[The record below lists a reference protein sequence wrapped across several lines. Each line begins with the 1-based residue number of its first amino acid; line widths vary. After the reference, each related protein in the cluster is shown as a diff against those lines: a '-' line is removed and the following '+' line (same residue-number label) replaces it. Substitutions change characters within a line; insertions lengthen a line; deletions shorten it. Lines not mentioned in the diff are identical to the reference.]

1 MFCPVERGVVVILKP
16 YSKMARKF
24 RAKPRRRG
32 NQEDVRRRRRGKRR
46 FAEDASNSSDE
57 DYVFDEE
64 EEDDDDEGFSSE
76 VNESDEEEE
85 AQSTSSEDS
94 EELSDAASEEL
105 SDAGKSR
112 KPRPVNSKS
121 NGKAPTLKGNPRNRA
136 TKRVKISSSDD
147 EDFEPDLSSTTD
159 DDEYDEDSEEE
170 ETAVVR
176 KSRQKTKRVT
186 KSKRSGTR
194 KPKTK
199 KKRASVSKR
208 SVRKKKKRSTASQ
221 KSASKRRKTTAAS
234 HISVRNVDRS
244 DSVSDAYF
252 VKPPK
257 RARSQRK
264 SSRNEESEWSA
275 DSLSDEHFVIP
286 TKRARSQRKSTRNEE
301 IGWRSTRRRKSIP
314 EPEFSCSESNADYA
328 ISEEDSEPSYRSHG
342 CTKTASLS
350 MRSLSIEK
358 QEIVS
363 YGKDQ
368 QKKYTSLLEGK
379 LKKEEGWRR
388 KGKQKAEESEHA
400 VDSEFSKPVCGICL
414 SEDGKPSRGK
424 LDCCDHYFCF
434 ACIMEWAKVESRCP
448 MCKQRFRTIS
458 KSSKSGK
465 GLRGTTIKIP
475 VRNQVYQPSEEEV
488 MGFLDPYANIVCLD
502 CNEAGDDDLL
512 LLCDRCDSA
521 YHTYCVGLGRAIP
534 EGDWY
539 CQGCQTS
546 MPGQSST
553 HDEDVEDFVLDFDNG
568 DEGLGIRGFVEDAPV
583 GMVAE
588 RINLD
593 LNLSPPSSSSAPL
606 VETRPTHVRTIRRRI
621 LRRSTPNPSP
631 RLPDAA
637 RVSLRQTEVS
647 GSTSQVSSVRART
660 LSGQRILQERVQ
672 ALHDNWSAPERGFQ
686 QFSPSSSL
694 DRFGVRDGTDAIVQ
708 PTPNSRSLLFRE
720 SARRSNLAP
729 VLEMENDA
737 VKSDVD
743 QAWAMMECAL
753 ASREDNMGPANSQK
767 DGRHWQGSTS
777 GHKKNDLSE
786 LMGNARSSVVSGSIL
801 TAPVRSRTS
810 NSQDRH
816 SPATANYLENPER
829 ITEEISYRDIGN
841 NRLPVPS
848 VSNEILGIRLSERSN
863 SLHHQLNN
871 GTSFSKP
878 HENGG
883 RKVEGAKEK
892 VISMVKSHMKRTLTR
907 EHIEKDL
914 FKEIAR
920 CCTHTILAA
929 CGIEHSRSRVQPFE
943 VVSCRHTDRVHQ
955 CSELMP
961 GCCTDCFN
969 SFVKELV
976 AGIVDRKVETI
987 IA

>member
-1 MFCPVERGVVVILKP
+1 
-16 YSKMARKF
+16 MARKF
-24 RAKPRRRG
+24 HAKLRRKG
-32 NQEDVRRRRRGKRR
+32 NQKDVRRRRRGKRR
-46 FAEDASNSSDE
+46 FAEDESNSSDE
-57 DYVFDEE
+57 DYVLDE
-64 EEDDDDEGFSSE
+64 EEDDDDDDEGLSSE

-85 AQSTSSEDS
+85 AQSTSNEDS
-94 EELSDAASEEL
+94 EDLSDAP
-105 SDAGKSR
+105 KSR
-112 KPRPVNSKS
+112 KPRRNHSKS
-121 NGKAPTLKGNPRNRA
+121 NGRAQTSKEKPRNRA

-159 DDEYDEDSEEE
+159 DDEYDDDSEEE

-186 KSKRSGTR
+186 KPRRSSTR
-194 KPKTK
+194 KPKKK
-199 KKRASVSKR
+199 KKRTSVSKKP
-208 SVRKKKKRSTASQ
+208 VRKKKRNPALQ
-221 KSASKRRKTTAAS
+221 NLPSKRRKTTSTS
-234 HISVRNVDRS
+234 HISIRNTDRS
-244 DSVSDAYF
+244 DPVSEAYF

-257 RARSQRK
+257 RPRSQRKASRNEETEWSADSVSEEHFVMPPKRVRSQRK
-264 SSRNEESEWSA
+264 SCRNEE
-275 DSLSDEHFVIP
+275 
-286 TKRARSQRKSTRNEE
+286 T
-301 IGWRSTRRRKSIP
+301 GWRSTRRRKSTP
-314 EPEFSCSESNADYA
+314 EPDFTCSESDDADYT

-342 CTKTASLS
+342 CKKTASRS
-350 MRSLSIEK
+350 MRSLSREK
-358 QEIVS
+358 QEIIS

-368 QKKYTSLLEGK
+368 QKKYTSLLGGK
-379 LKKEEGWRR
+379 TKKEEEGWRR
-388 KGKQKAEESEHA
+388 KGKQKVEESENA
-400 VDSEFSKPVCGICL
+400 VDAELSKPVCGICL

-434 ACIMEWAKVESRCP
+434 VCIMEWAKVESRCP

-553 HDEDVEDFVLDFDNG
+553 HEEEVEDFVLDLDNG

-583 GMVAE
+583 GTVSQ
-588 RINLD
+588 RLNLD

-606 VETRPTHVRTIRRRI
+606 TDTRPSHVRTIRRRI

-637 RVSLRQTEVS
+637 RVSVRQTQVS

-660 LSGQRILQERVQ
+660 LSGQRILQEHVQ
-672 ALHDNWSAPERGFQ
+672 ALHDNWTAPERGFP
-686 QFSPSSSL
+686 QFSPGSSL
-694 DRFGVRDGTDAIVQ
+694 DRFGVRDGADAIVQ
-708 PTPNSRSLLFRE
+708 PTPNSRLLLFRE
-720 SARRSNLAP
+720 PGRRSNLAP
-729 VLEMENDA
+729 VLETENAA
-737 VKSDVD
+737 VQSDVD
-743 QAWAMMECAL
+743 QAWAMMERARAL
-753 ASREDNMGPANSQK
+753 RDDNIDLPNSQR
-767 DGRHWQGSTS
+767 DVRHWQGSSS
-777 GHKKNDLSE
+777 GHKKNDFSE
-786 LMGNARSSVVSGSIL
+786 LMCNARSRVGSGRIL

-816 SPATANYLENPER
+816 RSATVNYLEDPER
-829 ITEEISYRDIGN
+829 IAEDITCREIGN
-841 NRLPVPS
+841 NILPTPS
-848 VSNEILGIRLSERSN
+848 VSIGISGLRLSERSN
-863 SLHHQLNN
+863 SSHHQLNN
-871 GTSFSKP
+871 VTSFSKKSD
-878 HENGG
+878 ENGG
-883 RKVEGAKEK
+883 RKVEGAKDK
-892 VISMVKSHMKRTLTR
+892 VVSMVKSHMKRILTR
-907 EHIEKDL
+907 ERIEKDI

-929 CGIEHSRSRVQPFE
+929 CGIEHSRSRVRPFE
-943 VVSCRHTDRVHQ
+943 AVSCSHTDQVHQ
-955 CSELMP
+955 YSELMP
-961 GCCTDCFN
+961 ECCMDCFN

-976 AGIVDRKVETI
+976 GRIADGKVGTNV
-987 IA
+987 

>member
-1 MFCPVERGVVVILKP
+1 VSVFSLLKLWGVLVFWIANP
-16 YSKMARKF
+16 SSKMARKF
-24 RAKPRRRG
+24 RAKVRRRG
-32 NQEDVRRRRRGKRR
+32 NQKDVRRRRRGKRR
-46 FAEDASNSSDE
+46 FVEDASNSSDE
-57 DYVFDEE
+57 DYVLDE
-64 EEDDDDEGFSSE
+64 EEDDDDDDDEDLSSE

-94 EELSDAASEEL
+94 EELSDAA
-105 SDAGKSR
+105 KSR
-112 KPRPVNSKS
+112 KPRPNHNKS
-121 NGKAPTLKGNPRNRA
+121 NGRAQTLKGKPRNRA

-147 EDFEPDLSSTTD
+147 EDFEPDLSSTPD
-159 DDEYDEDSEEE
+159 DDEYDDDSEEE
-170 ETAVVR
+170 ETAVVGR
-176 KSRQKTKRVT
+176 SRQKTKRVT

-194 KPKTK
+194 KPKKK

-208 SVRKKKKRSTASQ
+208 PVRMKKKRD
-221 KSASKRRKTTAAS
+221 SAAQNLVSKRRKITAES
-234 HISVRNVDRS
+234 HKSIRNKGCA

-264 SSRNEESEWSA
+264 SSRNEMTEWSA
-275 DSLSDEHFVIP
+275 GSVSDEHFVIP
-286 TKRARSQRKSTRNEE
+286 PKRARSQRKSSRNEE
-301 IGWRSTRRRKSIP
+301 TGWRSTRRRKSIP
-314 EPEFSCSESNADYA
+314 EPDFACSKSDADYT

-342 CTKTASLS
+342 CTKTASRS
-350 MRSLSIEK
+350 VRSLSMEK
-358 QEIVS
+358 QEIAS

-368 QKKYTSLLEGK
+368 QKKYTSLLDGK
-379 LKKEEGWRR
+379 IKREEEGRRR
-388 KGKQKAEESEHA
+388 KGKQKVEESENA
-400 VDSEFSKPVCGICL
+400 ADSELSKPVCGICL

-553 HDEDVEDFVLDFDNG
+553 HEEEVEDFVLDFDNG

-593 LNLSPPSSSSAPL
+593 LNLSPPSSSSVPL
-606 VETRPTHVRTIRRRI
+606 ADTRPSHVRTIRRRVF
-621 LRRSTPNPSP
+621 RRSTPNPSP
-631 RLPDAA
+631 RLPDAS
-637 RVSLRQTEVS
+637 RVSVRQTQVS
-647 GSTSQVSSVRART
+647 GSTSQGSSVRART
-660 LSGQRILQERVQ
+660 LTGQRMLQERVQ
-672 ALHDNWSAPERGFQ
+672 ALHDNWTAPERGFQ
-686 QFSPSSSL
+686 QFSPGSSL
-694 DRFGVRDGTDAIVQ
+694 DRFGVKDGTDAIVQ
-708 PTPNSRSLLFRE
+708 PTPNNRPVLFRE

-729 VLEMENDA
+729 VLETENSA

-753 ASREDNMGPANSQK
+753 ASRDDNIDPANSQK
-767 DGRHWQGSTS
+767 DGRHWQGSSS
-777 GHKKNDLSE
+777 GHKKNDFSE
-786 LMGNARSSVVSGSIL
+786 LMCNARSRVVSGSTL
-801 TAPVRSRTS
+801 TAPVRSRMS
-810 NSQDRH
+810 NGQYRH
-816 SPATANYLENPER
+816 SPATVNYLENPER
-829 ITEEISYRDIGN
+829 ITEEISCTEIGN
-841 NRLPVPS
+841 NILPAPS
-848 VSNEILGIRLSERSN
+848 VSNGISGIRLSEISN
-863 SLHHQLNN
+863 SSHHQINN
-871 GTSFSKP
+871 GTSFSKKP
-878 HENGG
+878 HENGC
-883 RKVEGAKEK
+883 RRVEGAKDK

-943 VVSCRHTDRVHQ
+943 AVSCCHTDQVHQ
-955 CSELMP
+955 YSELMP

-969 SFVKELV
+969 SFIKELV
-976 AGIVDRKVETI
+976 GSIVDRKVGTN
-987 IA
+987 A